1 MRILYIK
8 HGDYHLMASKGT
20 AMHSSDYIQAG
31 YILAIDQGTTGTT
44 ALLVDGSGRVLWHAY
59 HEITQIYPQP
69 GWVEHD
75 PDEIFDS
82 VIETVEDLLEATEI
96 SPRQIVAVGIA
107 NQRETTVIWER
118 GTGRPVSNAIV
129 WQCRRTAPLCDA
141 LKERGMEAEV
151 AEKTGLPTDAYFPAT
166 KIRWIL
172 DRIPD
177 GQQRAEN
184 GELAF
189 GTVDT
194 WLLWNL
200 TNGTVHATDV
210 SNASCSM
217 LYNINTLE
225 WDADLLEALNIP
237 AAILPDVMPSSAVYG
252 YTGGNFFAGQAIP
265 IGGVAGDQQAALFG
279 QACFEP
285 GMAKNTYGTGS
296 FILMNTGAERV
307 RSQHGLMSIIAWDLG
322 GGVTY
327 GLEGSIFSTG
337 ATVQWL
343 RDGLQLIEASADVE
357 ALAASVE
364 DNGGVYMVPAF
375 TGLAAPHWD
384 MYARGAIVGITRGTT
399 RAHIARAAL
408 ESTAYQTRDA
418 MDAMAN
424 DTGIDIPLLR
434 VDGGGTANDLL
445 MQFQSDIL
453 GIPIERHAI
462 AETTALGAAYL
473 AGLATGFWR
482 DTDEIAANWAS
493 DKRFEPTMDTKRRD
507 RLYADWL
514 RAVERSKNWQK
525 P

>member
-1 MRILYIK
+1 MP
-8 HGDYHLMASKGT
+8 
-20 AMHSSDYIQAG
+20 SSG

-44 ALLVDGSGRVLWHAY
+44 ALLVDGSGRVIWQAY
-59 HEITQIYPQP
+59 QEITQIYPQP

-75 PDEIFDS
+75 PNEIFDS
-82 VIETVEDLLEATEI
+82 VIETIDDLSEATEI
-96 SPRQIVAVGIA
+96 SPRQIDSIGIT
-107 NQRETTVIWER
+107 NQRETTVIWDR
-118 GTGRPVSNAIV
+118 ATGKPVSNAIV
-129 WQCRRTAPLCDA
+129 WQCRRTAQLCDA
-141 LKERGMEAEV
+141 LKARGLEAEF
-151 AEKTGLPTDAYFPAT
+151 AEKTGLPIDAYFPAT

-172 DRIPD
+172 DHIPD
-177 GQQRAEN
+177 GQRRAES

-194 WLLWNL
+194 WLLWQL

-210 SNASCSM
+210 TNASRSM
-217 LYNINTLE
+217 LYNIDTLE
-225 WDADLLEALNIP
+225 WDTDLLDALDVP
-237 AAILPDVMPSSAVYG
+237 AAMLPSVKPSSGVFG

-265 IGGVAGDQQAALFG
+265 ITGIAGDQHAALFG
-279 QACFEP
+279 QACFKP

-296 FILMNTGAERV
+296 FILINTGAERV
-307 RSQHGLMSIIAWDLG
+307 RSQNGMLSIIAWGLG
-322 GGVTY
+322 DGVTY

-343 RDGLQLIEASADVE
+343 RDGLQFIEESADVE

-364 DNGGVYMVPAF
+364 DNGGVYLVPAF
-375 TGLAAPHWD
+375 TGLGAPHWD
-384 MYARGAIVGITRGTT
+384 MYARGTITGITRGTT

-418 MDAMAN
+418 MDAMTS
-424 DTGIDIPLLR
+424 DTGLDIPLLR
-434 VDGGGTANDLL
+434 VDGGATANNFM

-473 AGLATGFWR
+473 AGLATGFWQ

-493 DKRFEPTMDTKRRD
+493 DKRFEPAMDAARRN
-507 RLYADWL
+507 RLYDDWL
-514 RAVERSKNWQK
+514 RAVNRSKDWQQ

>member
-1 MRILYIK
+1 ML
-8 HGDYHLMASKGT
+8 
-20 AMHSSDYIQAG
+20 SSG

-44 ALLVDGSGRVLWHAY
+44 ALLVDGSGRVVWQAY
-59 HEITQIYPQP
+59 REITQIYPQP

-75 PDEIFDS
+75 PNDIFDS
-82 VIETVEDLLEATEI
+82 VIETVDELLEATEI
-96 SPRQIVAVGIA
+96 HPRQINSVGIT
-107 NQRETTVIWER
+107 NQRETTIVWDR
-118 GTGRPVSNAIV
+118 STGKPVGNAIV
-129 WQCRRTAPLCDA
+129 WQCRRTAHLCNA
-141 LKERGMEAEV
+141 LKARGLEAEF
-151 AEKTGLPTDAYFPAT
+151 AEKTGLPIDAYFPAT

-172 DRIPD
+172 DHIPG
-177 GQQRAEN
+177 GQQRAER

-194 WLLWNL
+194 WLLWQL
-200 TNGTVHATDV
+200 TNGAVHATDV

-217 LYNINTLE
+217 LYNVNTLE
-225 WDADLLEALNIP
+225 WDADLLDALDIP
-237 AAILPDVMPSSAVYG
+237 SAILPQVMPSSAAYG
-252 YTGGNFFAGQAIP
+252 YAGGNFFSGQALP
-265 IGGVAGDQQAALFG
+265 LTGVAGDQQAALFG

-296 FILMNTGAERV
+296 FILMNTGTERV
-307 RSQHGLMSIIAWDLG
+307 HSDHGLMSIIAWDLG
-322 GGVTY
+322 DGVTY

-343 RDGLQLIEASADVE
+343 RDGLQFIEESAEVE
-357 ALAASVE
+357 TLAASVE
-364 DNGGVYMVPAF
+364 DNGGVYFVPAF

-384 MYARGAIVGITRGTT
+384 MYARGTIIGITRGTT

-408 ESTAYQTRDA
+408 ESTAFQTKDA
-418 MDAMAN
+418 MDAMIS
-424 DTGIDIPLLR
+424 DTGLDVPLLR
-434 VDGGGTANDLL
+434 VDGGATANDLM

-473 AGLATGFWR
+473 AGLATGFWQ

-493 DKRFEPTMDTKRRD
+493 DKRFEPAMDSTRRR
-507 RLYADWL
+507 RLYDDWL
-514 RAVERSKNWQK
+514 RAVSRSKHWER

>member
-1 MRILYIK
+1 M
-8 HGDYHLMASKGT
+8 T
-20 AMHSSDYIQAG
+20 SSG

-44 ALLVDGSGRVLWHAY
+44 ALLVDGSGRVIWQAY
-59 HEITQIYPQP
+59 QEITQIYPQP
-69 GWVEHD
+69 GWVEHN
-75 PDEIFDS
+75 PNEIFDS
-82 VIETVEDLLEATEI
+82 VIETVDELLESTEI
-96 SPRQIVAVGIA
+96 HPRQLNAIGIA
-107 NQRETTVIWER
+107 NQRETTIIWER
-118 GTGRPVSNAIV
+118 STGKPVSNAIV

-141 LKERGMEAEV
+141 LTARGLEGDV
-151 AEKTGLPTDAYFPAT
+151 AEKTGLPIDAYFPAT

-172 DRIPD
+172 DHIPG
-177 GQQRAEN
+177 GQRRAQS

-194 WLLWNL
+194 WLLWQL
-200 TNGTVHATDV
+200 TNGTLHSTDV
-210 SNASCSM
+210 SNASRSM

-225 WDADLLEALNIP
+225 WDADLLDALDIP
-237 AAILPDVMPSSAVYG
+237 VAMLPSVLPSSAIYG
-252 YTGGNFFAGQAIP
+252 HTGGNFFAGQAIP
-265 IGGVAGDQQAALFG
+265 IAGIAGDQQAALFG
-279 QACFEP
+279 QACFTP

-296 FILMNTGAERV
+296 FILMNTGAERI
-307 RSQHGLMSIIAWDLG
+307 RSQNGLMSIISWDLG
-322 GGVTY
+322 DGVTY

-343 RDGLQLIEASADVE
+343 RDGLQFIEASADVE

-364 DNGGVYMVPAF
+364 DNGGVCLVPAF

-384 MYARGAIVGITRGTT
+384 MYARGTIVGITRGTT

-418 MDAMAN
+418 MDAMIS
-424 DTGIDIPLLR
+424 DTGLDIPLLR

-453 GIPIERHAI
+453 GVPIERHAI

-482 DTDEIAANWAS
+482 NIDEIAANWAS
-493 DKRFEPTMDTKRRD
+493 DKRFEPAMDAELRN
-507 RLYADWL
+507 RLYDDWL
-514 RAVERSKNWQK
+514 RAVNRSKDWQK

>member
-1 MRILYIK
+1 MP
-8 HGDYHLMASKGT
+8 
-20 AMHSSDYIQAG
+20 SSG

-44 ALLVDGSGRVLWHAY
+44 ALLVDGSGRVIWQAY
-59 HEITQIYPQP
+59 QEITQIYPQP

-75 PDEIFDS
+75 PNEIFDS
-82 VIETVEDLLEATEI
+82 VVDTVDDLLEATEI
-96 SPRQIVAVGIA
+96 SSRQINAIGIT

-118 GTGRPVSNAIV
+118 ATGKSVSNAIV
-129 WQCRRTAPLCDA
+129 WQCRRTAQLCDA
-141 LKERGMEAEV
+141 LKARGLEAEFT
-151 AEKTGLPTDAYFPAT
+151 EKTGLPIDAYFPAT

-172 DRIPD
+172 DNIPD

-194 WLLWNL
+194 WLLWQL
-200 TNGTVHATDV
+200 TNGAVHATDV

-217 LYNINTLE
+217 LFNINTLE
-225 WDADLLEALNIP
+225 WDVDILETLDIPTELLP
-237 AAILPDVMPSSAVYG
+237 AVMPSSGIYG
-252 YTGGNFFAGQAIP
+252 YAGGNFFAGQAIP
-265 IGGVAGDQQAALFG
+265 IAGVAGDQQAALLG
-279 QACFEP
+279 QACFQP

-296 FILMNTGAERV
+296 FIVMNTGKERV
-307 RSQHGLMSIIAWDLG
+307 RSEHGVMSIIAWDLG
-322 GGVTY
+322 DGVTY
-327 GLEGSIFSTG
+327 ALEGSIFSTG

-343 RDGLQLIEASADVE
+343 RDGLKFIDNSSDVE

-364 DNGGVYMVPAF
+364 DNGGVYLVPAF
-375 TGLAAPHWD
+375 TGLASPYWD
-384 MYARGAIVGITRGTT
+384 MYARGTIIGITRGTT

-418 MDAMAN
+418 LDAMRC
-424 DTGIDIPLLR
+424 DTGLDIPLLR

-453 GIPIERHAI
+453 GVPIERHAI

-473 AGLATGFWR
+473 AGLATGFWQ
-482 DTDEIAANWAS
+482 DTDEIAAYWAS
-493 DKRFEPTMDTKRRD
+493 GKRFEPSMDALHRN
-507 RLYADWL
+507 RLYDDWL
-514 RAVERSKNWQK
+514 RAVNRSKGWQK